1 MKYLFIIVITI
12 FICSEVWAQCPAN
25 NYTSVEVRT
34 DEFGSKVIV
43 KFDQEYDNIKEINVI
58 KFGSGIVENAVI
70 RKRNKKEFFIEGLE
84 SGEYMI
90 QIVGN
95 DCTSY
100 VGTDKDY
107 QGFIIK

>member
-1 MKYLFIIVITI
+1 MKFLFVLVITV
-12 FICSEVWAQCPAN
+12 FICPEVWAQCPLN
-25 NYTSVEVRT
+25 NYTSVEIKT
-34 DEFGSKVIV
+34 DDFGSKVIV
-43 KFDQEYDNIKEINVI
+43 KFDKEYDKIREINVI
-58 KFGSGIVENAVI
+58 KFGSGIVENILV

-90 QIVGN
+90 QIIAN